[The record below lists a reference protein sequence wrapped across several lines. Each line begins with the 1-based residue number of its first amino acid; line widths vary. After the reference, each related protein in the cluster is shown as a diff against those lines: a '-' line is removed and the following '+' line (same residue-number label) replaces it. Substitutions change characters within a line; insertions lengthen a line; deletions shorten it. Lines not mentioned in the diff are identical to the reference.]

1 MNARSKKQMTSS
13 EKISSSEHE
22 SPKHDWN
29 LSRCDLRFFWSL
41 CFGACLLLPLVGC
54 KSATV
59 SEPLTGK
66 YGGDDVQLEF
76 WHELAARPV
85 TCNDEAFHGLLLY
98 LDGEDPNTDYA
109 ARVSALKSRGLL
121 PAGFN
126 RPANEA
132 VKRGTLAVAI
142 AHALKIRGGVMMH
155 LSPHCSRYAVREL
168 MFHELYPA
176 SSPNQTFSGSEFL
189 GIMGRVEDWQRGNPA
204 DVPAAVLP
212 GEMK

>member
-1 MNARSKKQMTSS
+1 LLVLITS
-13 EKISSSEHE
+13 
-22 SPKHDWN
+22 
-29 LSRCDLRFFWSL
+29 
-41 CFGACLLLPLVGC
+41 GC

-59 SEPLTGK
+59 AEPLTGK
-66 YGGDDVQLEF
+66 YASDDAQLDF
-76 WHELAARPV
+76 WHELATRPV

-98 LDGEDPNTDYA
+98 IDGTDPNPDYA
-109 ARVSALKSRGLL
+109 ARVSTLKSRKLL

-142 AHALKIRGGVMMH
+142 AHALNIKGGLMMH
-155 LSPHCSRYAVREL
+155 ISPDCSRYAVREL
-168 MFHELYPA
+168 MFLELYPA
-176 SSPNQTFSGSEFL
+176 SSTNQTFSGSEFL